1 MDRLSLTA
9 LSLLM
14 LPRETYL
21 NKRYRILHDIGNGG
35 FGNVYKAIDEVF
47 GCCVA
52 IKETKKESVTTTK
65 LQKAFEREA
74 QLLRSLKHQCLPRVT
89 DYFFNNEAQF
99 LVMDFIEGED
109 LATTLDRRLTR
120 DGPFSVSEVLPWAD
134 SILSALE
141 YLHSQPEPIIHR
153 DIKPANIKLANDG
166 IYLLDFGL
174 AKGSTG
180 QMSTVIEGQPSFSIA
195 GGTRAY
201 APLEQLQL
209 TGTEPQSDIY
219 SFGATL
225 YHLLTAQVPI
235 DATIRDE
242 AIQRGLGDPLKPAH
256 EVNTT
261 IPVAISRVI
270 EQAMIIRWWDRTA
283 SAKDM
288 RAALA
293 QASGDLVST
302 IPKLTEK
309 ASASGPPASN
319 QGTVERSKLRKG
331 WLVTGVSVLILAVAT
346 LGALLI
352 LPQWFGRSTPI
363 GTNNSIETSPTLKPP
378 IEFFAEPIATHNGVW
393 SVAISPDGSLAA
405 SASANNTVFLWDT
418 QFWAKPRQLTGHVAV
433 FSPDGKLLAAGGADK
448 KLRLWDLPSLTPIER
463 EPPFSI
469 TKPVYRLAFSADS
482 STLAMFT
489 AERGNGDTDIQLWD
503 LRSNNQATLKG
514 EKGVALLS
522 IAFSPNSNVLFS
534 TGQDNKLRAWNLTEK
549 TSEVL
554 QTYSQSLKA
563 LVFSPDGQY
572 LACASEDKTIKL
584 WSYNSQTRKWLEQ
597 RTLNVSNGEI
607 SSLAFSSDGTTLVIT
622 VTNNTIY
629 LWDVASSTSQP
640 SVIVNAEAMLSP
652 AFSSN
657 PQMFLTVG
665 ANRIWLWRPTT
676 AQETL

>member
-1 MDRLSLTA
+1 
-9 LSLLM
+9 M
-14 LPRETYL
+14 LPPDTYL
-21 NKRYRILHDIGNGG
+21 RERYRILHKIGDGG

-52 IKETKKESVTTTK
+52 IKETNEKIVGNAK
-65 LQKAFEREA
+65 LQKGFEREA
-74 QLLRSLKHQCLPRVT
+74 KLLRNLKHECLPRVT
-89 DYFFNNEAQF
+89 DYFFNDQAQF

-109 LATTLDRRLTR
+109 LAVMLNRRLMHN
-120 DGPFSVSEVLPWAD
+120 GPFTISEVLPWAD
-134 SILSALE
+134 RILSALE
-141 YLHSQPEPIIHR
+141 YLHNLPDPVIHR
-153 DIKPANIKLANDG
+153 DIKPGNIKLANDG

-174 AKGSTG
+174 AKGATG
-180 QMSTVIEGQPSFSIA
+180 QMSTVIDGQPSFSIA
-195 GGTRAY
+195 GGTPDY
-201 APLEQLQL
+201 APLEQIQQ
-209 TGTEPQSDIY
+209 TGTKPQSDVY

-225 YHLLTAQVPI
+225 YHLLTGKIPI
-235 DATIRDE
+235 KPSIREE
-242 AIQRGLGDPLKPAH
+242 AIQKGLGDPLKPAH
-256 EVNTT
+256 EVNTA

-270 EQAMIIRWWDRTA
+270 EQAMITRSWDRMK

-302 IPKLTEK
+302 IAKLTEN
-309 ASASGPPASN
+309 ASKNSGPPASN
-319 QGTVERSKLRKG
+319 QRSVERRKLRKS

-352 LPQWFGRSTPI
+352 LPQWFGLSTPT
-363 GTNNSIETSPTLKPP
+363 GTNNSIETSVTSKPP
-378 IEFFAEPIATHNGVW
+378 IEFFAKPIATHNGGW
-393 SVAISPDGSLAA
+393 SIAISPDGSLAA
-405 SASANNTVFLWDT
+405 SASANNTVFVWDT
-418 QFWAKPRQLTGHVAV
+418 KFWGKPSQLTGHVAV
-433 FSPDGKLLAAGGADK
+433 FSADGKLLATGGADK
-448 KLRLWDLPSLTPIER
+448 KLRLWNLPSLTPIER
-463 EPPFSI
+463 DPPFPI

-482 STLAMFT
+482 STLAIFS

-522 IAFSPNSNVLFS
+522 IAFSPNNNVLFS
-534 TGQDNKLRAWNLTEK
+534 TAQDNKLRAWNLTEK

-563 LVFSPDGQY
+563 LVFSPNGQY
-572 LACASEDKTIKL
+572 LACASADKTIKL
-584 WSYNSQTRKWLEQ
+584 WSYNSQTRKWFEQ

-607 SSLAFSSDGTTLVIT
+607 SSLAFSSDGTMLVIT

-629 LWDVASSTSQP
+629 LWDVTSSTSQP
-640 SVIVNAEAMLSP
+640 SVLVNAEAHLSP

-665 ANRIWLWRPTT
+665 ADRIWLWQPVSQQTF
-676 AQETL
+676 